1 MNRAI
6 DNFHKAP
13 KVDENELIKAMMQL
27 RKELQFMLKV
37 VNIKALPTK
46 EKAEISNMII
56 AQSNAIQDSL
66 EKSSES
72 DRSGKMA
79 SIIRNNKVNVQ
90 QEG

>member
-1 MNRAI
+1 
-6 DNFHKAP
+6 
-13 KVDENELIKAMMQL
+13 
-27 RKELQFMLKV
+27 MLKV
-37 VNIKALPTK
+37 VDIKALPAK
-46 EKAEISNMII
+46 EKSEISNMII